1 MLKLNDFRIPF
12 MLRMT
17 RSKIKSKNK
26 NYENSLLLLMNFFC
40 IGEVVEGTFHQNFSR
55 RIVGMIISCFPSN
68 SGARKK

>member
-26 NYENSLLLLMNFFC
+26 NSENRLLLLMNFFC
-40 IGEVVEGTFHQNFSR
+40 IGEVVEGTFHQNLFEANRRDDNQLFS
-55 RIVGMIISCFPSN
+55 
-68 SGARKK
+68 